1 MQLGQYRF
9 TNDTLISVH
18 NKNEEMD
25 NVMKH
30 EFIHRL
36 LSGASTYGVLLIM
49 MEKASIMDDQKKWLF
64 DELLN
69 ISNKMQEQVATFIEY
84 FEIIRKDGIEIFKE
98 KIKQLQLYNKKYFNY
113 FNFIYQYI
121 KKESFSEEFVNKTI
135 EMVISIGINSLNVDL
150 YKLPFASWENKK
162 DIQRFFTNSE
172 NNLKFNP
179 NKRFEVLIKY
189 FFNQKSINNELN
201 IIAENTFFNEEE
213 RLEACI
219 SAMELI
225 YYKSAQI
232 EIIMNRISNFSDL
245 ELELDNEASIRL
257 TAFPSFNRT
266 EETFESNYK
275 KLPDIINE
283 LRLDNES
290 ILNFNHLL
298 RGLEGIAL
306 LMYVPLNRNED
317 FVCQYHPS
325 DIISI
330 IKEVTNSIVFS
341 QGKLYRSIKNDLLK
355 ELDGRKI
362 YIFMENSFTSSFS
375 LISNEFS
382 SSRYILIP
390 EQEYDIV
397 AINNNN
403 HILLQLVLKG
413 LKNDI
418 YEQLKTVGIQKANFI
433 EGLQFNYQEIIK
445 VTRALFNRCNWAIN
459 SKSFGFK

>member
-1 MQLGQYRF
+1 M
-9 TNDTLISVH
+9 
-18 NKNEEMD
+18 
-25 NVMKH
+25 
-30 EFIHRL
+30 
-36 LSGASTYGVLLIM
+36 
-49 MEKASIMDDQKKWLF
+49 
-64 DELLN
+64 
-69 ISNKMQEQVATFIEY
+69 
-84 FEIIRKDGIEIFKE
+84 
-98 KIKQLQLYNKKYFNY
+98 
-113 FNFIYQYI
+113 
-121 KKESFSEEFVNKTI
+121 
-135 EMVISIGINSLNVDL
+135 
-150 YKLPFASWENKK
+150 
-162 DIQRFFTNSE
+162 
-172 NNLKFNP
+172 
-179 NKRFEVLIKY
+179 
-189 FFNQKSINNELN
+189 N